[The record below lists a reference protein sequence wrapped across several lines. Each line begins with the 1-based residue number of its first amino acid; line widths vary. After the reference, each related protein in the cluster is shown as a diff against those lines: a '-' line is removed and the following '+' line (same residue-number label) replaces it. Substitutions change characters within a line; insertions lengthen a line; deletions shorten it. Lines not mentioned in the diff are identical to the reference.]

1 MTRGLRDQTRLG
13 YDAIAA
19 AYAEWLPDT
28 SYEAPID
35 LAMIGMLLDLIGDS
49 PARVLD
55 AGCGTGRMVPHL
67 HGRNP
72 SLAITGVDLS
82 TGMLEQARAAHPGA
96 TYLEGE
102 LRNLPVADG
111 ATDALLAWYSII
123 HTRHDD
129 LTAVFAEFH
138 RVLRPDGA
146 LLVAFQTGSGERLV
160 RPEGYD
166 VEMRAFLH
174 ETGAV
179 EAMLRTLGFGI
190 VARLDRSARPNEA
203 HGQGFVLARR
213 SAAER

>member
-1 MTRGLRDQTRLG
+1 MTDPLRDETRRG

-35 LAMIGMLLDLIGDS
+35 LAMIGMLLDLLGDS

-67 HGRNP
+67 HSRNA
-72 SLAITGVDLS
+72 SLRITGVDLS

-96 TYLEGE
+96 TYLQGD
-102 LRNLPVADG
+102 LRDLPVADG
-111 ATDALLAWYSII
+111 GTDAVLAWYSII

-129 LTAVFAEFH
+129 LAAVFAEFH
-138 RVLRPDGA
+138 RVLRSDGA
-146 LLVAFQTGSGERLV
+146 LLVAFQTGRGERLV

-179 EAMLRTLGFGI
+179 EAMLRTLDYRI
-190 VARLDRSARPNEA
+190 IAHLDRSARPNEA
-203 HGQGFVLARR
+203 HGQGFVLAQRG
-213 SAAER
+213 